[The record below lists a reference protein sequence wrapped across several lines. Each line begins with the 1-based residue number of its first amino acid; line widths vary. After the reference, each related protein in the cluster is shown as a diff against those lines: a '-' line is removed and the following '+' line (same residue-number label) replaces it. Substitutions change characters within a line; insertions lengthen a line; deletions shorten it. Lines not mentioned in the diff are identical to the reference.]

1 MTVDEVKK
9 AVEQLKAQGASE
21 NQIIG
26 SFFKMFKD
34 GKLELKEFEGLVDI
48 MGYHLT
54 DDFKNM
60 SAEEQKAQEWDDNE
74 YEDEDDKKDERAPK
88 EMPEGEGDK
97 PDTAPKGGVDKD
109 DSDEEKGKNSDDDS
123 DEEEK
128 AMKLFGN
135 K

>member
-1 MTVDEVKK
+1 MTQDEVKS

-74 YEDEDDKKDERAPK
+74 YDDDESEERAPK
-88 EMPEGEGDK
+88 ELSEDEGDK
-97 PDTAPKGGVDKD
+97 PDTAPKGGVDKSD
-109 DSDEEKGKNSDDDS
+109 DDDEEK
-123 DEEEK
+123 K

-135 K
+135 KD